1 MEYKRIMIKIKYNN
15 RNTFED
21 VNFTRNGNL
30 VTMTPTTPN
39 PSGFTT
45 WKLDGKTQLGD
56 FSDFTTVYRVDGESV
71 TYSNDGSVYVEPP
84 KPTEEELRRQALL
97 SEKAELEA
105 WLSAHDY
112 IGVKIATKRA
122 TVEEYANEIAE
133 MTEKANRINEINE
146 LLESL

>member
-1 MEYKRIMIKIKYNN
+1 MIRIKYNN

-21 VNFTRNGNL
+21 VNFSRNGNL
-30 VTMTPTTPN
+30 VTMSPTTPN
-39 PSGFTT
+39 LSGFTT
-45 WKLDGKTQLGD
+45 WKLDGNTQLGD
-56 FSDFTTVYRVDGESV
+56 FSDFTTVYKVEGNSV
-71 TYSNDGSVYVEPP
+71 TYSNDGSVYIAPP
-84 KPTEEELRRQALL
+84 KPTEEELRRQALQT
-97 SEKAELEA
+97 EKAELEA
-105 WLSAHDY
+105 WLKEHDY

>member
-1 MEYKRIMIKIKYNN
+1 MIKIKYNN
-15 RNTFED
+15 TDTFKE
-21 VNFTRNGNL
+21 VTFFRSNNI
-30 VTMTPTTPN
+30 VTMTPTVPN
-39 PSGFTT
+39 TSGFTT

-56 FSDFTTVYRVDGESV
+56 FSNFTTVYKVDGESV

-84 KPTEEELRRQALL
+84 KPTEEELRRQALQ

-122 TVEEYANEIAE
+122 SVEEYADEIAL
-133 MTEKANRINEINE
+133 MTEKAERINEIDRE
-146 LLESL
+146 LNSIN

>member
-1 MEYKRIMIKIKYNN
+1 MIRIKYNN
-15 RNTFED
+15 KNSFEEVTFYRD
-21 VNFTRNGNL
+21 GNI

-56 FSDFTTVYRVDGESV
+56 FSEFTTVYKVDGESV

-84 KPTEEELRRQALL
+84 KPTEEELRKQALQT
-97 SEKAELEA
+97 EKAELEA
-105 WLSAHDY
+105 WLKEHDY

-133 MTEKANRINEINE
+133 MTEKANRINEIND

>member
-1 MEYKRIMIKIKYNN
+1 MIRIRYNN
-15 RNTFED
+15 KNTFEE
-21 VNFTRNGNL
+21 VTFYRNGNL
-30 VTMTPTTPN
+30 VTMTPTKPN
-39 PSGFTT
+39 TSGFTT
-45 WKLDGKTQLGD
+45 YKLSGEQLGD
-56 FSDFTTVYRVDGESV
+56 FSDFTTVYKVDGDSV

-84 KPTEEELRRQALL
+84 KPTEEELRRQALQT
-97 SEKAELEA
+97 EKAKLEA
-105 WLSAHDY
+105 WLKEHDY